1 VRARE
6 AAPHLLRVGGRV
18 RGRVGVRVRVRVGA
32 RGRGRGRGR
41 SGAAPEQAMRS
52 EASMA
57 APFRQWR
64 CSALP
69 LWCGKRT

>member
-6 AAPHLLRVGGRV
+6 AARHLLRVGGRV

-41 SGAAPEQAMRS
+41 GRSGAAPEQAMRS

-57 APFRQWR
+57 APLRQWR

-69 LWCGKRT
+69 LGKRT